1 MSENTKDEPV
11 EELVEAASINKAPSL
26 LRNYISFG
34 GFAIVA
40 ASLTSIV
47 LLILIELTGGA
58 DNPYT
63 DLITF
68 IFVPSILVF
77 GLFVVLAGALLEQHE
92 RRHQPASDVAPYPI
106 LDFETT
112 AAAVIPCFY
121 RSRVPFPV
129 HPPAFGSYRAFE
141 YTESVTFWPGV
152 PCRDEARICRVSGV
166 AAFTDQMRRMPC
178 RRRSRSV
185 REGEVRR
192 HPPALRCR
200 DRTFS

>member
-47 LLILIELTGGA
+47 LLILIELTGGT

-77 GLFVVLAGALLEQHE
+77 GLFVVLAGALLERRR

-106 LDFETT
+106 LDLND
-112 AAAVIPCFY
+112 P
-121 RSRVPFPV
+121 R
-129 HPPAFGSYRAFE
+129 
-141 YTESVTFWPGV
+141 
-152 PCRDEARICRVSGV
+152 
-166 AAFTDQMRRMPC
+166 
-178 RRRSRSV
+178 RRRSFLVFIVLAFLFLFMSAFRKLS
-185 REGEVRR
+185 GI
-192 HPPALRCR
+192 
-200 DRTFS
+200 